1 MKKYTEMTKDE
12 LAKEL
17 EVVEAKYN
25 ELKSKG
31 LDLNISR
38 GKPGREQLD
47 IVSDMLT
54 IVNENTD
61 FMCDGQDVRNYGI
74 LDGITPVKKLFA
86 DVLGTKPEN
95 IFVGGNASLQLMFDT
110 ISLAYTHGMLNS
122 ERPWAKLDK
131 VKWLCPSPG
140 YDRHFTVSESFG
152 MEMIVVP
159 MTDEGPDMDVV
170 EELVK
175 DPEVKGM
182 WCVPKYSNPDG
193 IIYSEKTI
201 DRIAHLKP
209 AAPDFTI
216 MWDNAYVIHEFEGD
230 YVPFPD
236 ILSICEKA
244 GNPNMVFEFS
254 STSKITFPGAGVAVF
269 ATSEEN
275 MAHVKK
281 VWNAHT
287 IGFDKLN
294 MLRHALYIK
303 DKDNLLAL
311 MKKHAGVLGP
321 KFRTVLD
328 MLEKEI
334 EPLGIAEWQKPKG
347 GYFVSINCMP
357 GTATE
362 TWRLCKR
369 LCKEAGVV
377 MTGAGAT
384 YPYGKDPADSN
395 LRIAPSLPLPEVVA
409 EAMEVFCV
417 SLKLAALRKL
427 IA

>member
-12 LAKEL
+12 LNQEL
-17 EVVEAKYN
+17 ALVEAKYE
-25 ELKSKG
+25 ELKAKG
-31 LDLNISR
+31 LKLDISR

-47 IVSDMLT
+47 IVKDMLG

-74 LDGITPVKKLFA
+74 LDGITPVKELYA
-86 DVLGTKPEN
+86 EILGTKPEN
-95 IFVGGNASLQLMFDT
+95 VFVGGNASLQLMYDT
-110 ISLAYTHGMLNS
+110 IAIAYTHGMLHS
-122 ERPWAKLDK
+122 DKPWAKLDK

-140 YDRHFTVSESFG
+140 YDRHFTVSECFG

-159 MTDEGPDMDVV
+159 MTAEGPDMDVV

-175 DPEVKGM
+175 DPEVKGI

-193 IIYSEKTI
+193 IIYSQSVI
-201 DRIAHLKP
+201 DRLASMKT
-209 AAPDFTI
+209 AAPDFI
-216 MWDNAYVIHEFEGD
+216 MMWDNAYVIHEFEGD

-236 ILSICEKA
+236 IISICEKA
-244 GNPNMVFEFS
+244 GNPDRVFEFS
-254 STSKITFPGAGVAVF
+254 STSKITFPGAGISVF
-269 ATSEEN
+269 ATSKAN

-281 VWNAHT
+281 VWSAHT
-287 IGFDKLN
+287 IGFDKIN
-294 MLRHALYIK
+294 MLRHALYLK
-303 DKDNLLAL
+303 DKENTLEL

-328 MLEKEI
+328 MLETEI

-362 TWRLCKR
+362 TWRLCK
-369 LCKEAGVV
+369 EAGVV

-384 YPYGKDPADSN
+384 YPYGKDPQDSN

-417 SLKLAALRKL
+417 SLRLAALKKL
-427 IA
+427 V